1 MFVGQTFFI
10 WVNFPENCKFGFGK
24 IFAGMKIIFRKNF
37 GQKENFCIFAPIR
50 RSKDQC
56 IIVDFLEVG
65 GLLVA
70 PIGKILTL

>member
-1 MFVGQTFFI
+1 
-10 WVNFPENCKFGFGK
+10 
-24 IFAGMKIIFRKNF
+24 MKIIFRKNF

-50 RSKDQC
+50 RSKDRC
-56 IIVDFLEVG
+56 IIVDFIEVG